1 MLLRRCGIVKGT
13 EEPALGWVGL
23 EKRQEK
29 SPGKGLWKIKKGK
42 VV

>member
-1 MLLRRCGIVKGT
+1 MLLGGRGIVTGT
-13 EEPALGWVGL
+13 EGPALAWVGL

-42 VV
+42 AV